1 MNTLAEKLPKSLNLS
16 THNLTKLNRILPP
29 VITIILIIACSYTL
43 SQISWSLIPGD
54 EEKSAPR
61 SVKKKNGTKQQAK
74 SYNEISDAHL
84 FGSFQQVV
92 TKATKTVAPDTR
104 LNLTLKGVLAS
115 TPMEFGS
122 AIIALGKGGKEDT
135 YAPGDKVSSATVKEI
150 YADRVILE
158 RGGKLETLRMPKDNS
173 DNLIQKRSRPDLY
186 KKKPPSGPGA
196 VLSDIRQQILKNPT
210 SFGKYAIPVPYN
222 ENGKLRGYRLQPQG
236 DRSLFD
242 SVGLDPKDVIIA
254 INGVELNNPT
264 KGLKALRSLQ
274 KAKSIDLTILRN
286 GAELPLHFDI
296 P

>member
-16 THNLTKLNRILPP
+16 THNLTKLNRVLPP

-74 SYNEISDAHL
+74 SYSEISDAHL

-92 TKATKTVAPDTR
+92 TKTTKTVAPDTR

-122 AIIALGKGGKEDT
+122 AIIAMGKGGKEDT

-173 DNLIQKRSRPDLY
+173 DNLIQKKSRPDLY
-186 KKKPPSGPGA
+186 KKKSPSGPGA

-274 KAKSIDLTILRN
+274 KAKSIDLTVLRN
-286 GAELPLHFDI
+286 GVELPLHFDI